1 MNDFAADICVIGA
14 GSGGLSVAAGA
25 AQLGLNVVLVEAH
38 KMGGDCLNTGCVPSK
53 ALIAAASAVS
63 AARNASRFG
72 LQIAG
77 GVDYA
82 AVRNHVRAKIAAI
95 APNDSV
101 ERFAGLGVNVV
112 AARARFVGRKL
123 VEAGSARIAARK
135 FVIATGSR
143 AAVPPI
149 PGLADVPYLTNET
162 VFELDRRPDHLVVI
176 GAGPIGCELA
186 QAHARLGTKVTLV
199 EAGTMLPKDDPEAV
213 AVVRGSFAADGI
225 ALREYAKVKRIER
238 HAVGTVVVLDDGK
251 GGENALACSH
261 LLVATGR
268 KANVEDLGLEA
279 AGIASDGR
287 AIRVDARLRTSN
299 RDVLALGDVA
309 GGLQFT
315 HVAGWQAGI
324 AIRNLCF
331 RMPARADSRAVPWV
345 TYTAP
350 ELAQVGLS
358 EAAAKEAGRNV
369 ETARW
374 PFLEND
380 RAIATGETAG
390 FVKLVAERGRV
401 VGATIVGAHAG
412 DLVAPWVVAV
422 SQRLKVAT
430 MASAVMPYPTLS
442 EAGKRAAGAF
452 FSPRLFSPR
461 TRKLVR
467 FLFDLPF

>member
-1 MNDFAADICVIGA
+1 
-14 GSGGLSVAAGA
+14 
-25 AQLGLNVVLVEAH
+25 
-38 KMGGDCLNTGCVPSK
+38 
-53 ALIAAASAVS
+53 
-63 AARNASRFG
+63 
-72 LQIAG
+72 
-77 GVDYA
+77 
-82 AVRNHVRAKIAAI
+82 
-95 APNDSV
+95 
-101 ERFAGLGVNVV
+101 
-112 AARARFVGRKL
+112 
-123 VEAGSARIAARK
+123 
-135 FVIATGSR
+135 
-143 AAVPPI
+143 
-149 PGLADVPYLTNET
+149 
-162 VFELDRRPDHLVVI
+162 
-176 GAGPIGCELA
+176 
-186 QAHARLGTKVTLV
+186 
-199 EAGTMLPKDDPEAV
+199 
-213 AVVRGSFAADGI
+213 
-225 ALREYAKVKRIER
+225 
-238 HAVGTVVVLDDGK
+238 
-251 GGENALACSH
+251 
-261 LLVATGR
+261 
-268 KANVEDLGLEA
+268 
-279 AGIASDGR
+279 
-287 AIRVDARLRTSN
+287 
-299 RDVLALGDVA
+299 LALGDVA

-331 RMPARADSRAVPWV
+331 RMPARADARAVPWV

>member
-1 MNDFAADICVIGA
+1 MTDIAADICVIGA

-25 AQLGLNVVLVEAH
+25 AQLGLKVVLVEAH
-38 KMGGDCLNTGCVPSK
+38 KMGGDCLNYGCVPSK
-53 ALIAAASAVS
+53 ALIAAASAVK
-63 AARNASRFG
+63 AARNAARFG
-72 LQIAG
+72 LQTAG

-82 AVRNHVRAKIAAI
+82 AVRNHVRATIAAI

-101 ERFAGLGVNVV
+101 ARFEGLGVTVV
-112 AARARFVGRKL
+112 AARAKFVGPKL
-123 VEAGSARIAARK
+123 VEAGESRIAARK

-149 PGLADVPYLTNET
+149 PGLADVPFLTNET

-186 QAHARLGTKVTLV
+186 QAHARLGTKVTLI
-199 EAGTMLPKDDPEAV
+199 EAATMLPKDDADAV
-213 AVVRGSFAADGI
+213 AVVRASMAADGV
-225 ALREYAKVKRIER
+225 ALREHAKVKRIER

-251 GGENALACSH
+251 GGEDALACSH
-261 LLVATGR
+261 LLIATGR
-268 KANVEDLGLEA
+268 KANIEDLGLEA

-287 AIRVDARLRTSN
+287 AIQVDDRLRTSN

-315 HVAGWQAGI
+315 HVAGWHAGL

-331 RMPARADSRAVPWV
+331 RIPARADISAIPWV

-350 ELAQVGLS
+350 ELAQVGVS
-358 EAAAKEAGRNV
+358 EAAAKAAGRAV
-369 ETARW
+369 ETASW
-374 PFLEND
+374 PFHDND
-380 RAIATGETAG
+380 RATATGETAG
-390 FVKLVAERGRV
+390 FVKLVVERGRV
-401 VGATIVGAHAG
+401 IGATIVGAHAG

-422 SQRLKVAT
+422 GQKLKVAT
-430 MASAVMPYPTLS
+430 MAGAVMPYPTLS
-442 EAGKRAAGAF
+442 EAGKRAAGAY